1 MYVYSVNSEDNIP
14 QLETVSKYLK
24 RCSGFQLRPAA
35 GLWTSRDF
43 LSALAFRVFPCTQ
56 YIRHSSKPYYT
67 PEPDICHEMIGHV
80 PLLADPTFATFSQ
93 VSSCVYITKAI
104 DLFIDVKLAVIVTE
118 KVLENIL
125 YYNSKWT
132 RYTIEICQF
141 QQLKIIY
148 ALTFRCLLFIK
159 LHRMH

>member
-1 MYVYSVNSEDNIP
+1 LRVLVSQEIKFIAYFVCVFVNSEDSIP

-24 RCSGFQLRPAA
+24 KCSGFQLRPAA

-80 PLLADPTFATFSQ
+80 PLLADPTFASFSQ
-93 VSSCVYITKAI
+93 VSPTCVYNKGNWPLMLNWWLPLCWRTVAFLCISP
-104 DLFIDVKLAVIVTE
+104 E
-118 KVLENIL
+118 
-125 YYNSKWT
+125 
-132 RYTIEICQF
+132 
-141 QQLKIIY
+141 
-148 ALTFRCLLFIK
+148 
-159 LHRMH
+159 